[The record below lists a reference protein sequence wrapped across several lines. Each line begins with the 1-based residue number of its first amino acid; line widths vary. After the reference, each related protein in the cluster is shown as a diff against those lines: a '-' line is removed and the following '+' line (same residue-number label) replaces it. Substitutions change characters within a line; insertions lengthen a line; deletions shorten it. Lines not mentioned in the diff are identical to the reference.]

1 MDLVHVVSNFA
12 TVESAIALWVVGMVA
27 ILFRPVTWHER
38 VAAWKDIHALGDR
51 VAAAS
56 YEAPDPLE
64 WGDPD
69 RYLPFPMEEE

>member
-1 MDLVHVVSNFA
+1 MEVFHFISELTTIH
-12 TVESAIALWVVGMVA
+12 SAITLWIVGMVA
-27 ILFRPVTWHER
+27 IWFRPVTWHER
-38 VAAWKDIHALGDR
+38 VAAWKDIHTLGDR